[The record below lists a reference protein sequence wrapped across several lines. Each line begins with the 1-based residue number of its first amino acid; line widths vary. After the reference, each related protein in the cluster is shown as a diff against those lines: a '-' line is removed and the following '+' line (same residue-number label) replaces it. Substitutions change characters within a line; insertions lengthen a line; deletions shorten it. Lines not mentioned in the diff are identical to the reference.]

1 MKFAYTNNRP
11 DVAWRYIFQTVW
23 AEALSSSSLS
33 QNISGKRSGYWST
46 ETSRK
51 PLAKKILFPSTFSFF
66 FFFFFFFLIQS

>member
-23 AEALSSSSLS
+23 AEALSYSLLS
-33 QNISGKRSGYWST
+33 QNISGKRSGYWGT

-51 PLAKKILFPSTFSFF
+51 PLAKKNLFPGTFSFF
-66 FFFFFFFLIQS
+66 FFLLIQS